1 LVDGETQLC
10 RRLPVLE
17 AGPAVLVTGQ
27 HFHACGGARMDI
39 IRIMTENFWTTLV
52 LMLFII
58 TIVSIVMG
66 ILLEFYKT
74 RIRAAERAQ
83 ELRNEELRLQLQLQG
98 RKDVLDSSKNVSL
111 PKEPSWAEQSQVSYE
126 MGYQQRD

>member
-1 LVDGETQLC
+1 
-10 RRLPVLE
+10 
-17 AGPAVLVTGQ
+17 
-27 HFHACGGARMDI
+27 MDI

-58 TIVSIVMG
+58 TIVSIVLG
-66 ILLEFYKT
+66 IMLEFYKT
-74 RIRAAERAQ
+74 KIRASERAQ

-98 RKDVLDSSKNVSL
+98 GKGERDSSKHVSL
-111 PKEPSWAEQSQVSYE
+111 PKEPSWAEQSQMSYE